1 MCGACYRTGQ
11 RTTYVKFTD
20 ASSKDTRG
28 LTSLLLA
35 FLSTTERKP
44 LARNGFYQPGQAS
57 FRRPRKLGDVP
68 YDFTAV
74 GEVAGA
80 QIQRATRSATGRTH
94 PAPGT
99 DRPARS
105 LHGRDR
111 AVLVPARRQ
120 GQPFRE
126 SAATADATLVRGV
139 VASPRRYP
147 AYRGVA
153 HRHWHEG
160 CGSHLDQPCWYPRD
174 SVRLRAIRRRS
185 KSGRMKLLHWRL
197 LPMTPWTIF
206 LDIIPVLALGL
217 AIVSLPLIADG
228 PPRRRDR
235 AKE

>member
-1 MCGACYRTGQ
+1 MLPNGQ
-11 RTTYVKFTD
+11 RSTYVKFTD

-74 GEVAGA
+74 GEGAGA
-80 QIQRATRSATGRTH
+80 QIQRATRGATRRTH
-94 PAPGT
+94 PSPGT

-120 GQPFRE
+120 GQPFRK
-126 SAATADATLVRGV
+126 SAAIADATLVRGV

-160 CGSHLDQPCWYPRD
+160 CGSHLDQPCWCPRD
-174 SVRLRAIRRRS
+174 SLRPRSIRRRS
-185 KSGRMKLLHWRL
+185 KPGRMRLLHWRL

-228 PPRRRDR
+228 PPRRRDP

>member
-1 MCGACYRTGQ
+1 MLPNGQ
-11 RTTYVKFTD
+11 RSTYVKFTD

-44 LARNGFYQPGQAS
+44 LARNGFYRPGQAS

-74 GEVAGA
+74 GEGAGA
-80 QIQRATRSATGRTH
+80 QIQRATLGATRRTH
-94 PAPGT
+94 PSPGT

-153 HRHWHEG
+153 HRHWHDG
-160 CGSHLDQPCWYPRD
+160 CGSHFDHP
-174 SVRLRAIRRRS
+174 
-185 KSGRMKLLHWRL
+185 
-197 LPMTPWTIF
+197 
-206 LDIIPVLALGL
+206 
-217 AIVSLPLIADG
+217 
-228 PPRRRDR
+228 
-235 AKE
+235 